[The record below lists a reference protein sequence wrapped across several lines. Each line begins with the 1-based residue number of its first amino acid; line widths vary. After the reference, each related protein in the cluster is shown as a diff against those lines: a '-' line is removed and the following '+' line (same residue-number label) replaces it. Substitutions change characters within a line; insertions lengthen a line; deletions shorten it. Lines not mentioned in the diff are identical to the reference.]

1 MKKIFFVVC
10 LVFFIANFVAA
21 QVGPGGTLYV
31 STKTID
37 LKSSAGKKMATLN
50 YGDKVTVTQVD
61 GKNVEVKSA
70 TDATLIGWAPAANFT
85 ARKIITGS
93 TSTTTA
99 KEVALAGK
107 GFNQDIE
114 NTYSSQG
121 QVNFAD
127 VDKIEAITADE
138 TALMR
143 FIEEGHLSPGK

>member
-10 LVFFIANFVAA
+10 LVFFIAGFAAA

-31 STKTID
+31 SVKTTD

-70 TDATLIGWAPAANFT
+70 TDATLIGWAPVANFT
-85 ARKIITGS
+85 VKKIVTGS

-121 QVNFAD
+121 QVDFAD

-138 TALMR
+138 NALMR
-143 FIEEGHLSPGK
+143 FIEEGRLSPGK